1 MAEIESLYRFPVK
14 GLSPQKLSAISITAG
29 EGFIFDRFWAI
40 ENGTHDFDEN
50 NPRFFPKKQF
60 LQLARFPKL
69 AQLVCN
75 FQDDSQTLKI
85 TYGETE
91 LASGVVSTKAG
102 RQAIENGIAQ
112 FMADQLDGKPRLVSA
127 KGHHFSDI
135 PQKAISLINVATVNE
150 IAKAAGKKI
159 SPLRFR
165 GNICVTGL
173 EPWEEMEWEGKQ
185 IAINGTPLFDVF
197 AITGRCPATKV
208 NLKTGERD
216 IEMLDVLNSN
226 FGHTKCGVYMSAID
240 HALIKPGDRLDII

>member
-1 MAEIESLYRFPVK
+1 MAEIESLYRFPIK
-14 GLSPQKLSAISITAG
+14 GLSAQKLSGVTVETGAG
-29 EGFIFDRFWAI
+29 FPYDRFWAI
-40 ENGTHDFDEN
+40 ENGTHDFDEES
-50 NPRFFPKKQF
+50 PRFFPKKQF

-69 AQLVCN
+69 AQLVCS

-85 TYGETE
+85 VHGETE
-91 LASGVVSTKAG
+91 LASGVISTKAG

-150 IAKAAGKKI
+150 IAKAAGKNI

-165 GNICVTGL
+165 GNIYVTGL

-185 IAINGTPLFDVF
+185 VAINGTALFEVF
-197 AITGRCPATKV
+197 AVTGRCPATKV

-216 IEMLDVLNSN
+216 IEMLDVLSNN
-226 FGHTKCGVYMSAID
+226 FGHTKCGVYMTAID
-240 HALIKPGDRLDII
+240 HARINPGTRLDII